1 MSWIIHHSKS
11 EEYSSQAEAAL
22 KQGDAESATKL
33 YQRAAEEETTSLTKL
48 DTSKVRTL
56 GITTVSAASLWFKAH
71 NLRQAER
78 VAFQWLATDFLPD
91 FAIDQLQTI
100 LQSIWNEKIYQQS
113 GIEFMKGEVLV
124 SVGGGEVVTGGAPLH
139 LILRKVDEVRNF
151 FYRTI
156 EMLLNLPFRKHG
168 SPSSEIQEQFRPWLL
183 QAPPGSYQF
192 AVRVQKPTQMSLFR
206 EATPEVEE
214 VTRKF
219 PKIVEDAAKENHE
232 DLESTVPS
240 PEYRETFLKLSR
252 NLAPTGKSFNRLEI
266 KSATDM
272 EARPIV
278 FSPTSRQTINK
289 TLREI
294 KRPPEE
300 KMQLEEEQVRG
311 VLRALHLDQDWLE
324 VSFPGTERENIRIY
338 QTGDV
343 IDDLVGP
350 MVNHRVIVDIA
361 LRPDGKR
368 LFRDIQSEE

>member
-1 MSWIIHHSKS
+1 MSWTIHHSKS
-11 EEYSSQAEAAL
+11 EEYASQAEAAL
-22 KQGDAESATKL
+22 KQGDAERAAKL
-33 YQRAAEEETTSLTKL
+33 YQSAAEEEETALTEL

-56 GITTVSAASLWFKAH
+56 GITTISAASLWYKAH
-71 NLRQAER
+71 NFRQAER

-100 LQSIWNEKIYQQS
+100 LQSIWNEKIYRQS

-139 LILRKVDEVRNF
+139 LILRKVDEVRSF

-156 EMLLNLPFRKHG
+156 EMLLNLPFRRHG
-168 SPSSEIQEQFRPWLL
+168 SPISDIQEQFRPWLL

-192 AVRVQKPTQMSLFR
+192 AVRVQKPAQMSLFR

-214 VTRKF
+214 ITRKF
-219 PKIVEDAAKENHE
+219 LKIVEDAAKETHE
-232 DLESTVPS
+232 DLESTVPN

-252 NLAPTGKSFNRLEI
+252 NLAPTGKSFDRLEI

-278 FSPTSRQTINK
+278 FSPTSRQAISK

-294 KRPPEE
+294 KRPSEE
-300 KMQLEEEQVRG
+300 KMQLKEEQVRG

-324 VSFPGTERENIRIY
+324 VSFPGTDRENIRIS
-338 QTGDV
+338 QTGNV

-350 MVNHRVIVDIA
+350 MVNHRVIVDVA

>member
-1 MSWIIHHSKS
+1 MSWTIHHSKS
-11 EEYSSQAEAAL
+11 EEYASQAEVAL
-22 KQGDAESATKL
+22 KQGDAERAAKL
-33 YQRAAEEETTSLTKL
+33 YQSAAEEEGTALTKL

-56 GITTVSAASLWFKAH
+56 GITTISAASLWFKAH

-100 LQSIWNEKIYQQS
+100 LQSIWNEKIYRQS

-139 LILRKVDEVRNF
+139 LILRKVDEVRSF

-156 EMLLNLPFRKHG
+156 EMLLNLPFRRHG
-168 SPSSEIQEQFRPWLL
+168 SPSSDIQEQFRPWLL

-192 AVRVQKPTQMSLFR
+192 AVRVQKPAQMSLFR

-214 VTRKF
+214 ITRKF
-219 PKIVEDAAKENHE
+219 LKIVEDAAKETHE
-232 DLESTVPS
+232 DLESTVPNL
-240 PEYRETFLKLSR
+240 EYRETFLKLSR
-252 NLAPTGKSFNRLEI
+252 NLAPTGKSFDRLEI

-278 FSPTSRQTINK
+278 FSPTSRQAISK

-294 KRPPEE
+294 KRPSEE
-300 KMQLEEEQVRG
+300 KMQLEEEQVSG

-324 VSFPGTERENIRIY
+324 VSFPGTDRENIRISH
-338 QTGDV
+338 TGDV

-350 MVNHRVIVDIA
+350 MVNHRVIVDVA

>member
-1 MSWIIHHSKS
+1 MSWVIHHSKS
-11 EEYSSQAEAAL
+11 EEYASQAEAAL

-33 YQRAAEEETTSLTKL
+33 YQRAAEEEVTALTKL

-156 EMLLNLPFRKHG
+156 EMLLNLPFRRRG
-168 SPSSEIQEQFRPWLL
+168 APNSDIQEQFRPWLL

-214 VTRKF
+214 VTRTF
-219 PKIVEDAAKENHE
+219 LKIVEDTAKETHE
-232 DLESTVPS
+232 DLESTVLN
-240 PEYRETFLKLSR
+240 PEYREAFLKLSR

-266 KSATDM
+266 KSATDT

-278 FSPTSRQTINK
+278 FSPTSRQAISK
-289 TLREI
+289 TLRET
-294 KRPPEE
+294 KGPPEE
-300 KMQLEEEQVRG
+300 KMVLKEEQLRG

-324 VSFPGTERENIRIY
+324 VSFPGTDRENIRVS

-350 MVNHRVIVDIA
+350 MVNHRVIVDVA
-361 LRPDGKR
+361 LQPDGKR

>member
-1 MSWIIHHSKS
+1 MSWTIHHSKS
-11 EEYSSQAEAAL
+11 EEYASQAEAAL
-22 KQGDAESATKL
+22 KQGDAERAAKL
-33 YQRAAEEETTSLTKL
+33 YQSAAEEEETALTKL

-56 GITTVSAASLWFKAH
+56 GITTISAASLWYKAH
-71 NLRQAER
+71 NFRQAER

-100 LQSIWNEKIYQQS
+100 LQSIWNEKIYRQS

-139 LILRKVDEVRNF
+139 LILRKVDEVRSF

-156 EMLLNLPFRKHG
+156 EMLLNLPFCRHG
-168 SPSSEIQEQFRPWLL
+168 SPSSDIQEQFRPWLL

-192 AVRVQKPTQMSLFR
+192 AVRVQKPAQMSLFR

-214 VTRKF
+214 ITRKF
-219 PKIVEDAAKENHE
+219 LKIVEDAAKETHE
-232 DLESTVPS
+232 DLESTVPN

-252 NLAPTGKSFNRLEI
+252 NLAPTGKSFDRLEI

-278 FSPTSRQTINK
+278 FSPTSRQAISK

-294 KRPPEE
+294 KRPSEE
-300 KMQLEEEQVRG
+300 KMQLKEEQVRG

-324 VSFPGTERENIRIY
+324 VSFPGTDRENIRIS
-338 QTGDV
+338 QTGNV

-350 MVNHRVIVDIA
+350 MVNHRVIVDVA